1 MPRFSIILTASNR
14 GLLLRRALTSIFS
27 QSFQDW
33 ELVLVADSPT
43 DPIVLDILNQLK
55 DTERVIV
62 IFVPFEV
69 APDDRSVG
77 GAFLDTSQVKRVALA
92 VNQGLAVARGE
103 WITYLCDDD
112 IYLPKRFEPY
122 LPEMENFDAVVGN
135 ARFVKMNGTIHHQN
149 KFKYGY
155 PEPTL
160 PGHAELLK
168 DIAPANFICHDS
180 ICHRRTD
187 LRWPLDLQATPN
199 DWRFWLELHRSGF
212 KFKRIDAVMERATMP
227 GAWRDGATQNWV
239 LGLTGEIL
247 PGGTM
252 RKVTYAKNT
261 TNKKQVIS
269 STLNQPIT
277 VYPGERI
284 DADLASYYK
293 DTNGVKSRVL
303 FPGFS
308 LCGDFSFP
316 TVEGEKE
323 KPKAHITQQRNR
335 IPVKLAHALQEASK
349 EVSVKEMTLQVP
361 PERQALQDDVLEPP
375 REFEPIAKIQGG
387 TVLTA
392 SNHEPKHPF
401 DLD

>member
-1 MPRFSIILTASNR
+1 MPLFSVVLTASNR
-14 GLLLRRALTSIFS
+14 GLLLRRALTSLFS

-33 ELVLVADSPT
+33 QLVLVADTPT
-43 DPIVLDILNQLK
+43 DPVVLDTLNQLK

-69 APDDRSVG
+69 APDANATG
-77 GAFLDTSQVKRVALA
+77 GAFLDPSQIKRVALA
-92 VNQGLAVARGE
+92 VNQGLDAASGD

-112 IYLPKRFEPY
+112 VYLPNRFEAY
-122 LPEMENFDAVVGN
+122 LPELEKFDAVVGN
-135 ARFVKMNGTIHHQN
+135 ARFVKLDGSIHHQN
-149 KFKYGY
+149 KFKYSY

-160 PGHAELLK
+160 PGHVDLLI

-187 LRWPLDLQATPN
+187 LRWPLDLLDTPN
-199 DWRFWLELHRSGF
+199 DWRFWLDLRRAGF
-212 KFKRIDAVMERATMP
+212 RFKRIDAVMERATMP
-227 GAWRDGATQNWV
+227 GVWREGATQARI
-239 LGLTGEIL
+239 LELTGEPV

-252 RKVTYAKNT
+252 RKVVYAKNT

-269 STLNQPIT
+269 SSLNHPIT
-277 VYPGERI
+277 VFPGERI
-284 DADLASYYK
+284 DADLVSYQK
-293 DTNGVKSRVL
+293 GTDGKRKVL

-316 TVEGEKE
+316 TVEGEPE

-335 IPVKLAHALQEASK
+335 IPATRIKELQETPK
-349 EVSVKEMTLQVP
+349 EVDVRDIVMQVP
-361 PERQALQDDVLEPP
+361 PERLALLDDALLSP

-392 SNHEPKHPF
+392 NNHEPKHPF